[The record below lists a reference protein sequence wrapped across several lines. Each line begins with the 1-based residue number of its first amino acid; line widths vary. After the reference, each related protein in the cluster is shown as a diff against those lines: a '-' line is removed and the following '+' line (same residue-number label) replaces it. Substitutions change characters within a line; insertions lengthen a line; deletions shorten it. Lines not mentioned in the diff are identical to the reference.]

1 MNSSARFWNRIA
13 TRYSK
18 KPVPD
23 EEIYKKKL
31 EITQSYFRPEMKLLE
46 IGCGTGSTALTHAP
60 LVSHILAI
68 DFSEKMIE
76 LAEAK
81 RISAGIQNVEF
92 ECRTI
97 EALNAPDN
105 SFDVVLG
112 LSILHL
118 LESWDETIQTVYS
131 LLKPGGWFISST
143 ACIADSM
150 KVFKFIAPIGR
161 SIGLLPELA
170 IFTRDELEQGLCG
183 AGFSLEREWQP
194 EKNQAVF
201 IVARKPR

>member
-1 MNSSARFWNRIA
+1 MNSSARFWNRLA
-13 TRYSK
+13 KRYSK
-18 KPVPD
+18 KPVPN
-23 EEIYKKKL
+23 EAIYKKKL
-31 EITQSYFRPEMKLLE
+31 EITQGYFQPEMKLLE

-81 RISAGIQNVEF
+81 RNSAGIRNVDF

-105 SFDVVLG
+105 SFDIVLG

-118 LESWDETIQTVYS
+118 LDSWNETIQKVYS
-131 LLKPGGWFISST
+131 LLRPGGLFISST

-150 KVFKFIAPIGR
+150 KALKFIAPIGR

-170 IFTRDELEQGLCG
+170 IFTRDELEQGLRS
-183 AGFSLEREWQP
+183 AGFSLEHEWQP
-194 EKNQAVF
+194 EKNDALF
-201 IVARKPR
+201 IVAQKPE

>member
-1 MNSSARFWNRIA
+1 MNSSARFWNRLA
-13 TRYSK
+13 KRYSK
-18 KPVPD
+18 KAVPD
-23 EEIYKKKL
+23 EAIYKKKL
-31 EITQSYFRPEMKLLE
+31 EITQGYFRPELKLLE

-81 RISAGIQNVEF
+81 RNSAGIQNIDF

-105 SFDVVLG
+105 SFDIVLG

-118 LESWDETIQTVYS
+118 LENWNETIQKTYS
-131 LLKPGGWFISST
+131 LLKPGGRFISST

-150 KVFKFIAPIGR
+150 KALKYIAPIGR

-170 IFTRDELEQGLCG
+170 IFTRDELAQGLCA
-183 AGFSLEREWQP
+183 AGFSLEQEWQP
-194 EKNQAVF
+194 EKNQAIF
-201 IVARKPR
+201 IVARKPG